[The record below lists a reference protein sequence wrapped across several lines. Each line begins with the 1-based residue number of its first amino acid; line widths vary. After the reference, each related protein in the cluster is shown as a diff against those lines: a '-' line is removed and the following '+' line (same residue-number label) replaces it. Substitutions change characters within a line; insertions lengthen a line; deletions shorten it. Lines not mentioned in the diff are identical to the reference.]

1 MTTEK
6 LNDLKA
12 LRHWVSEILL
22 SIEGLDE
29 ALKKEELHN
38 ESELAT
44 IAENKYEF
52 IHTSL
57 DRMIAENEPVTKEQ
71 AIEEKHEANN
81 NH

>member
-44 IAENKYEF
+44 IAENKYD
-52 IHTSL
+52 ILYTVI
-57 DRMIAENEPVTKEQ
+57 DRMAEEPLTKEQ
-71 AIEEKHEANN
+71 DIEQKWEADNGR
-81 NH
+81 

>member
-12 LRHWVSEILL
+12 LRHWVFEVLKSVD
-22 SIEGLDE
+22 GLDKALDEE
-29 ALKKEELHN
+29 ALTN
-38 ESELAT
+38 EAFLAAY
-44 IAENKYEF
+44 AESRYEF